1 MPGLKDETTAG
12 NDLLELLWAA
22 CDCMSSERFMLFVVN
37 GKAAVHN
44 NATPGFVLISVAI
57 T

>member
-1 MPGLKDETTAG
+1 
-12 NDLLELLWAA
+12 
-22 CDCMSSERFMLFVVN
+22 MSSERFMLFVVN